1 MIIRSI
7 APISIP
13 STSLNA
19 RAPGASSF
27 ESVLGKAVQ
36 GLSDLQK
43 TADAQAIDLATGK
56 NVNLVDSILA
66 MEQTSLSFKLA
77 LQVRDKVI
85 EAYQDVMRTQL

>member
-1 MIIRSI
+1 MIIRPI

-19 RAPGASSF
+19 RAPSGSSF
-27 ESVLGKAVQ
+27 EAVLGKAVQ

-56 NVNLVDSILA
+56 TVNLVDSILA

-77 LQVRDKVI
+77 MQVRDKVI
-85 EAYQDVMRTQL
+85 EAYQDIMRTQL